1 MNNRSEKSEL
11 DPNVSKENR
20 KHLGHSNAFVDSH
33 RARRIEKILAE
44 VHSAKSDAFLV
55 FNHELSG
62 QPGTKYLS
70 GFSGTESVL
79 LIAENGRFI
88 FTDGRY
94 FSQAKEGCPDFELV
108 PTGRSLFWEELEKIC
123 RKLDLKKIIFDSV
136 RTNYGQ
142 VSRLKE
148 RMGNVS
154 IIGVENILQ
163 KIRVVKDEAELEQI
177 QQAVSISTKSFN
189 ELLSFIKEGVTENEL
204 SWKLETLMREN
215 GAEKISFA
223 LIVASGQNGAK
234 PHARATNKKV
244 AKGELITFDF
254 GCFYNGYASDITRTV
269 ALGNVS
275 DKLAEIYETVKTAQE
290 LGCKAVKAG
299 ISGSEIDKI
308 CRDYISSKGYG
319 EYFLHGTG
327 HGAGM
332 EVHELPYVSASN
344 KEPLPENS
352 VITVE
357 PGIYIE
363 GIGGVRI
370 EDTVAVKKD
379 GSINMSGGFSKELIV
394 L

>member
-44 VHSAKSDAFLV
+44 VHSVKADAFLV

-94 FSQAKEGCPDFELV
+94 FSQAKEGCPDFYLV

-154 IIGVENILQ
+154 IIGV
-163 KIRVVKDEAELEQI
+163 
-177 QQAVSISTKSFN
+177 
-189 ELLSFIKEGVTENEL
+189 
-204 SWKLETLMREN
+204 
-215 GAEKISFA
+215 EKISFA